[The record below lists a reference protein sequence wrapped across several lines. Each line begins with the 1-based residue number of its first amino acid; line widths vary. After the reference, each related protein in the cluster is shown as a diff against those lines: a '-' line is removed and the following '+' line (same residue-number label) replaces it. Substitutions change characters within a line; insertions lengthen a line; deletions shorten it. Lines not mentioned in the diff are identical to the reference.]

1 MMKEFSYFSNE
12 IENFP
17 AEGLDDIEL
26 RNVQL
31 SLASSK
37 SLADDGSTGIKETVE
52 TRHGPITIAI
62 AGDRSKPVILTFH
75 DLGLNHITNFQ
86 NFMAY
91 PDMKKLLSAFC
102 IVHELAETI
111 TCVKSHVGF
120 RSFIGFGVGLGANVL
135 ARYAIKYPAEVD
147 ALVLIN
153 CSVTQAGWIEWG
165 YQKVNIRHLKAG
177 RMTVGTV
184 DFLMWHHFGKVE
196 NCNQDLVTVFK
207 QYFDKSLN
215 ATNLGLLGDSYIR
228 RTDLG
233 IIREMDP
240 NKKKD
245 AKMIRCPILNIT
257 SNFSPHIEDT
267 VTFNSRLDPSL
278 STWMKLLGDH
288 DDLRLFPS
296 EKLN

>member
-1 MMKEFSYFSNE
+1 M
-12 IENFP
+12 
-17 AEGLDDIEL
+17 
-26 RNVQL
+26 
-31 SLASSK
+31 
-37 SLADDGSTGIKETVE
+37 TW
-52 TRHGPITIAI
+52 
-62 AGDRSKPVILTFH
+62 
-75 DLGLNHITNFQ
+75 

-91 PDMKKLLSAFC
+91 PDMKQLLSAFC
-102 IVHELAETI
+102 VIHVNAPGQEQGAPTLPEDYVYPTMEELAETI

-135 ARYAIKYPAEVD
+135 SRYAIKYPQEVD
-147 ALVLIN
+147 ALVVIN

-278 STWMKLLGDH
+278 STWMKLLGDR
-288 DDLRLFPS
+288 DDLRLYPS
-296 EKLN
+296 EKVKNDNLPHQDSSQFL